1 MSRSRAIGRFLWPT
15 AAALVCVAAAGL
27 RLWQL
32 GVRPIHADEA
42 VQAIKFGQLLQ
53 VGYYR
58 YDPHEFHGPTL
69 NYFTLPVAWV
79 GGARRIGQ
87 LTETHL
93 RLLPAVIGTLL
104 VLLVLSAAGHLG
116 RQGAFWAAVFTA
128 FSPALVFYSRYYI
141 HETLLVL
148 FSFAAIVALW
158 GIVNPDDAHGKQ
170 PPAGSPENR
179 SAAGSANQPPL
190 PLRNRVASAA
200 SRVRGHGGT
209 CSVVSASALPEQSP
223 PRQILPVPNPFP
235 DREKGAMSMPFSPT
249 DGKSHA
255 PVPPSSA
262 KGAGEPQPP
271 GSCESSTRNGGS
283 VLWPFPGK
291 RTVLRLVLL
300 GLCLGFAHATKETWI
315 FPLAAMAAATVVVW
329 GVPSLRSWP
338 GVVVGLLLVAAAGLA
353 VSAAFFSSLFSHPRG
368 ILDSFSTYL
377 HYFRQAGGADAAA
390 AHTAPW
396 HEYLRR
402 LFWWPTST
410 GYVSAE
416 AAVGLL
422 ALVGAVA
429 AWLPNAPGRW
439 SHPARFLSIY
449 TMLLLLGYS
458 ALPYK
463 TPWCASGAVHGLCL
477 LAGFGAQALWRC
489 SKPAAAK
496 ALVGTALLLAAGY
509 SARMATWFSL
519 SAFDDARCPF
529 AYAQTTGDATAL
541 AQRLHEVAGD
551 GGQVPIQV
559 ICPNH
564 DYWPLPWYLRDLEQ
578 VGWFDEPPSGR
589 PAPVLVVHTA
599 AEQAVVDWLYRRQPP
614 GRRYLYVPL
623 PRSQMGNGQAPQA
636 GQDLGWQL
644 RPGVWFRVYLRLE
657 LWQRFNDG

>member
-15 AAALVCVAAAGL
+15 AATLVCVAAAGL

-32 GVRPIHADEA
+32 GVRPMHADEA

-69 NYFTLPVAWV
+69 NFFTLPVAWV

-104 VLLVLSAAGHLG
+104 VLLVLSAGGHLG
-116 RQGAFWAAVFTA
+116 RQSAFWAAVFTA

-141 HETLLVL
+141 HETLLVF

-158 GIVNPDDAHGKQ
+158 GLVNPRDAHRKQ
-170 PPAGSPENR
+170 PPAQR
-179 SAAGSANQPPL
+179 L
-190 PLRNRVASAA
+190 
-200 SRVRGHGGT
+200 
-209 CSVVSASALPEQSP
+209 
-223 PRQILPVPNPFP
+223 
-235 DREKGAMSMPFSPT
+235 
-249 DGKSHA
+249 
-255 PVPPSSA
+255 
-262 KGAGEPQPP
+262 
-271 GSCESSTRNGGS
+271 
-283 VLWPFPGK
+283 GK
-291 RTVLRLVLL
+291 RTILRLVLL
-300 GLCLGFAHATKETWI
+300 GLCLGLAHATKETWI
-315 FPLAAMAAATVVVW
+315 FPLAAMAAATVVVF

-338 GVVVGLLLVAAAGLA
+338 SVLAGLLLVAAAGLA
-353 VSAAFFSSLFSHPRG
+353 VSVAFFSSLFSHPRG

-377 HYFRQAGGADAAA
+377 HYFRQAGGANTAA

-396 HEYLRR
+396 YEYLRR
-402 LFWWPTST
+402 LFWWPAAT

-422 ALVGAVA
+422 ALGGAIA

-439 SHPARFLSIY
+439 NHPARFLSIY

-458 ALPYK
+458 AIPYK

-509 SARMATWFSL
+509 SARMATWFSI
-519 SAFDDARCPF
+519 SAFDDAQCPF
-529 AYAQTTGDATAL
+529 AYAQTTADATAL
-541 AQRLHEVAGD
+541 AQRLHEVAGE
-551 GGQVPIQV
+551 GGQLPIQV

-564 DYWPLPWYLRDLEQ
+564 DYWPLPWYLRTLEQ
-578 VGWFDEPPSGR
+578 VGWFDEPPSGQ

-623 PRSQMGNGQAPQA
+623 PPSRTGNRQAPQA
-636 GQDLGWQL
+636 EQDLGWRL
-644 RPGVWFRVYLRLE
+644 RPGAWFRVYLRLE
-657 LWQRFNDG
+657 LWQRFNNE